1 LRLRLGR
8 LAAGGLQRCDGKGD
22 DHRHHGLQCGS
33 EDIRRTDD
41 RNGRQPSWPIDRAA
55 RRRYAAKSDTR
66 MQFHD
71 RIDAG
76 RRLAARLEQFA
87 RQPDVV
93 VLGLPRGGI
102 PVANEVAARL
112 GAPLDVFLVRK
123 LGVPGHPELAM
134 GAIAEGGVEVL
145 SRDLIRELGVPDA
158 LVERVAVRERLELER
173 RDVLFRGN
181 RLAVPL
187 RDRTVILVD
196 DGLATGSTMK
206 AAVLSIRQRGPKRII
221 VAVPVGARETCQSLR
236 QSADEVVCVAM
247 PEPFNAVG
255 LWYEDFSQT
264 SDEEVR
270 RLLESG
276 DNHFVK
282 S

>member
-1 LRLRLGR
+1 MRF
-8 LAAGGLQRCDGKGD
+8 Q
-22 DHRHHGLQCGS
+22 
-33 EDIRRTDD
+33 
-41 RNGRQPSWPIDRAA
+41 
-55 RRRYAAKSDTR
+55 
-66 MQFHD
+66 D

-76 RRLAARLEQFA
+76 KRLAERLDRFA

-102 PVANEVAARL
+102 PVAHEVAARL
-112 GAPLDVFLVRK
+112 GARLDVFLVRK

-145 SRDLIRELGVPDA
+145 SRDLIHELGIPDA
-158 LVERVAVRERLELER
+158 LVQRVAARERVELER
-173 RDVLFRGN
+173 RDASYRGN
-181 RLAVPL
+181 RGAVPVH
-187 RDRTVILVD
+187 DRTVILVD
-196 DGLATGSTMK
+196 DGLATGSTMQ
-206 AAVLSIRQRGPKRII
+206 AAIVSLRQRDPKRIV
-221 VAVPVGARETCQSLR
+221 VAVPVGAKETCQSLAR
-236 QSADEVVCVAM
+236 SADEVICVAM

-276 DNHFVK
+276 DNHFVN

>member
-1 LRLRLGR
+1 MPMRFR
-8 LAAGGLQRCDGKGD
+8 
-22 DHRHHGLQCGS
+22 
-33 EDIRRTDD
+33 
-41 RNGRQPSWPIDRAA
+41 
-55 RRRYAAKSDTR
+55 
-66 MQFHD
+66 D

-76 RRLAARLEQFA
+76 SRLAERLDRFA
-87 RQPDVV
+87 NQQDLV
-93 VLGLPRGGI
+93 VLGLPRGGV

-145 SRDLIRELGVPDA
+145 SHDLIHQLGIPSAV
-158 LVERVAVRERLELER
+158 VERVAARERLELAR
-173 RDVLFRGN
+173 RDALYRGS
-181 RLAVPL
+181 RGAVPV
-187 RDRTVILVD
+187 RDRTIILVD
-196 DGLATGSTMK
+196 DGLATGSTMQ
-206 AAVLSIRQRGPKRII
+206 AAILALRRREPKRVI
-221 VAVPVGARETCQSLR
+221 VAVPVGAKETCQALAR
-236 QSADEVVCVAM
+236 SADEVVCVAT

-270 RLLESG
+270 RLLGSG

>member
-1 LRLRLGR
+1 MR
-8 LAAGGLQRCDGKGD
+8 
-22 DHRHHGLQCGS
+22 
-33 EDIRRTDD
+33 
-41 RNGRQPSWPIDRAA
+41 
-55 RRRYAAKSDTR
+55 
-66 MQFHD
+66 FHD

-76 RRLAARLEQFA
+76 RRLAERLDHFA

-102 PVANEVAARL
+102 PVANEVATRL
-112 GAPLDVFLVRK
+112 GTPLDVFLVRK

-158 LVERVAVRERLELER
+158 LVERVAVRERQELER
-173 RDVLFRGN
+173 RDALYRGG
-181 RLAVPL
+181 RHAVPV

-196 DGLATGSTMK
+196 DGLATGSTMQ
-206 AAVLSIRQRGPKRII
+206 AAILSLRQRGPKRII
-221 VAVPVGARETCQSLR
+221 VAVPVGAKETCQSLAR
-236 QSADEVVCVAM
+236 TADEIVCVAT

-270 RLLESG
+270 RLLGSS